1 MTVAEQ
7 DFAEL
12 LASLREL
19 QASMAQA
26 GQSQDAVLALE
37 LASETLQD
45 LAPMHAL
52 VQHLQNQLR
61 LPEHDLREA
70 VERML
75 PLAAAQAAQAV
86 GVRRELLEVLMADLD
101 VLDPVPH
108 ASVSQARR
116 VAETR
121 NRLLAGGA
129 WTVSALA
136 QARNSS
142 KSAVRTWLARQRSAD
157 RMVSVTVRGETYVPG
172 LLLDEAAEPYRRCD
186 TVLKPLREAGLDAW
200 AVWAW
205 LDSPSPWLDG
215 DRPADLL
222 ATGAVDRVASA
233 ARAQADNAAPTAR
246 PRNVA

>member
-1 MTVAEQ
+1 MTVTER

-19 QASMAQA
+19 QTSLAHVEQFKDAAQA
-26 GQSQDAVLALE
+26 LA

-45 LAPMHAL
+45 LAPMHTL
-52 VQHLQNQLR
+52 VEHLQEQLR
-61 LPEHDLREA
+61 LPEHHLREA
-70 VERML
+70 VERIL
-75 PLAAAQAAQAV
+75 PLAAAQPAQAANI
-86 GVRRELLEVLMADLD
+86 RRELLDVLMADLD

-116 VAETR
+116 VAEKR

-136 QARNSS
+136 EARDSS

-157 RMVSVTVRGETYVPG
+157 RILSVTVRGETYVPG
-172 LLLDEAAEPYRRCD
+172 LLLDEAAEPYKRCE
-186 TVLKPLREAGLDAW
+186 TVLAPLRQAGLDPW

-205 LDSPSPWLDG
+205 LDDPSPWLDG
-215 DRPADLL
+215 ERPADLL
-222 ATGAVDRVASA
+222 ATGAVERVAST

-246 PRNVA
+246 HRNVA

>member
-1 MTVAEQ
+1 VAVAER

-19 QASMAQA
+19 QTTLQQA
-26 GQSQDAVLALE
+26 EQFRNAAEPLE
-37 LASETLQD
+37 LASKTLQD

-52 VQHLQNQLR
+52 LGRLQDQLR
-61 LPEHDLREA
+61 LPEHQMREV
-70 VERML
+70 VERL
-75 PLAAAQAAQAV
+75 LHLAAAQAEHAAHIRSQ
-86 GVRRELLEVLMADLD
+86 LMEVLMADLD
-101 VLDPVPH
+101 VLDPVPR

-136 QARNSS
+136 EARSSS
-142 KSAVRTWLARQRSAD
+142 KSAVRTWLTRQRGAD
-157 RMVSVTVRGETYVPG
+157 RIVSVSVRGETYVPD
-172 LLLDEAAEPYRRCD
+172 LLLDEAAEPYRQSD
-186 TVLKPLREAGLDAW
+186 HVLRPLLQTGLDAW

-215 DRPADLL
+215 ERPADLL
-222 ATGAVDRVASA
+222 ATGDFERA
-233 ARAQADNAAPTAR
+233 AMAAEAQAANAAPSTLQSK
-246 PRNVA
+246 VA